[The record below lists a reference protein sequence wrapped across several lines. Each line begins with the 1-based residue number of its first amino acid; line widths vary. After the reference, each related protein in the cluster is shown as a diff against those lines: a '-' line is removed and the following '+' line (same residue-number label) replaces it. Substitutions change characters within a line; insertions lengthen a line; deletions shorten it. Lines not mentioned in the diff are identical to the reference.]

1 MAAGLGFKNFV
12 TGDVLTAGDT
22 NGYLMQGIWVFANA
36 TARDAAVTSPQEGN
50 ACYLKDTDV
59 IQVYSGSA
67 WATQSASNPVS
78 ANIVDAKGDL
88 IAGTAA
94 DTVGRL
100 AVGTNGQVLAANS
113 SASTG
118 LEWVTASGG
127 ALILLNTASFTTSSQ
142 VSLPTSTFTSTYRN
156 YRLIVNF
163 TCTAS
168 NYFTL
173 RLRASGT
180 DNTDNNY
187 YSTYAYFYY
196 GSNGISAD
204 DRAPGATSW
213 SRMGYTET
221 SGEHNGVFDI
231 FQPQEAKQTNISGL
245 YNRSTVGCNTAFGY
259 KGDTVQFDSLSL
271 IPGGGTITGNYS
283 IYGYTK

>member
-1 MAAGLGFKNFV
+1 MAAPLGFKTFN
-12 TGDVLTAGDT
+12 TGDVLSAADT
-22 NGYLMQGIWVFANA
+22 NGYLMQGIWVFANS

-50 ACYLKDTDV
+50 ACYLKDTDI

-67 WATQSASNPVS
+67 WVTKSGGSSPLTT
-78 ANIVDAKGDL
+78 KGDVYTYSTTD
-88 IAGTAA
+88 A
-94 DTVGRL
+94 RL
-100 AVGTNGQVLAANS
+100 AVGTNGQYLSADSTAA
-113 SASTG
+113 TG
-118 LEWVTASGG
+118 LKWVTAGG
-127 ALILLNTASFTTSSQ
+127 AGLVLLSSGSFTTASA
-142 VSLPTSTFTSTYRN
+142 VSLANDTFSSTYRN

-163 TCTAS
+163 TCTSS

-173 RLRASGT
+173 RLRAGGADDS
-180 DNTDNNY
+180 NNNY
-187 YSTYAYFYY
+187 SSTYAYFYY

-204 DRAPGATSW
+204 DRAAGATSW

-259 KGDTVQFDSLSL
+259 KGDTTQFDSLSL
-271 IPGGGTITGNYS
+271 IPAAGTITGTYS
-283 IYGYTK
+283 VFGYAK